1 MENSHADFLA
11 ALDGLSE
18 ADMTSERTLGDWS
31 IKDLLSHLAFWEE
44 QAISMLRLVAEG
56 RASDVV
62 RPVNP
67 QQIKSWNAR
76 EVANRRDLPLAAIFD
91 GLVANYH
98 ELQNAVNAISEEEW
112 QNTRVRSWRGH
123 QQPISLIAALDTY
136 EHYNEHRQQ
145 IIGWRQSRVV
155 ASS

>member
-11 ALDGLSE
+11 ALDGVSE
-18 ADMTSERTLGDWS
+18 ADMTSERALGDWS
-31 IKDLLSHLAFWEE
+31 IKDLLAHVAFWEE

-123 QQPISLIAALDTY
+123 RQPISLIAALDTY